1 LPFGE
6 AGNEYGDEENPAGP
20 GKDKEVK
27 TPGPQDQAFY
37 AEITPPD
44 YALTGRNDSITVCG
58 LVSISRLFN

>member
-27 TPGPQDQAFY
+27 TPGPA
-37 AEITPPD
+37 
-44 YALTGRNDSITVCG
+44 GRMPRSIILNDRIHYSTLGVG
-58 LVSISRLFN
+58 RSSISL